1 MLKVLLISAAITVLL
16 FFTFDKVFPL
26 PDNVEYST
34 IITDKNGDIIHAF
47 LTTDDKWRMKTSLD
61 EISPL
66 LRQTIIQKEDKYFY
80 YHVGINPFAIAR
92 AAISNILHLRRTSGA
107 STITMQVAR
116 ALEKR
121 PRTYTN
127 KIIEIFRAW
136 QIEKKYNKD
145 EIVQLYCNLLPYGGN
160 VEGVR
165 AAALLYFQKD
175 PDHLSLAEI
184 TALSIVPNR
193 PSSLVPGKNNDAIR
207 VERNKWLRRFAK
219 EKVFTEKQIADAL
232 AEPVSAERTTLPK
245 LAPHLSLEL
254 KKTPQTEVH
263 SSIDINVQ
271 SKVEKIVADYAR
283 QLRLKNIRNAAVVV
297 IDNKTHQVISYV
309 GSANFYD
316 TADGGQVN
324 GINAIR
330 QPGSTLKPLLYA
342 MSIDEGLLTPKSII
356 NDVNINYG
364 GYAPE
369 NYNKKFNGYVTMEY
383 ALEHSL
389 NVPAVRCLDRLGTPK
404 FIRALATC
412 NFQQVKKD
420 QKKLGLSM
428 VLGGCGATLL
438 ELAGLY
444 STFANDGKY
453 FRPSLTKD
461 TTAARGTT
469 IISAAAAFMINE
481 TLSKIN
487 RPDFPLNWQSTE
499 HMPKIAWKTGTSYG
513 RRDAWSIGYNKKYTV
528 AVWAGN
534 FSGTGVPD
542 LSGAEVATPL
552 LFRVFNT
559 VDYDSDREWFS
570 QPDDCDIRMVCAE
583 TGMPPASFC
592 KHVITDYFVPLISPA
607 KLCDNM
613 QEIAVSPDEKISY
626 CRSCVPANGYKKKWY
641 KVIPAEIQ
649 RYYEERGIAYQKVP
663 PHNPDC
669 EQLFKNG
676 HPTIL
681 SPSPGFEYLIS
692 KKDPEPL
699 QLQCRAG
706 NDVSRVYWYVDNRF
720 YKMGDAHASLY
731 FVPKEGPVKIS
742 CTDDKGRNR
751 DIWIKV
757 RYVDL

>member
-1 MLKVLLISAAITVLL
+1 MIKVLLISAAITALL
-16 FFTFDKVFPL
+16 FFSLDKVFPL
-26 PDNVEYST
+26 SDNVEYST
-34 IITDKNGDIIHAF
+34 IITDKNGDVIHAY
-47 LTTDDKWRMKTSLD
+47 LTKDDKWRMKTSLD

-66 LRQTIIQKEDKYFY
+66 LRRTIIQKEDKYFY

-92 AAISNILHLRRTSGA
+92 AMISNLLHLRRTSGA

-121 PRTYTN
+121 PRTYAN
-127 KIIEIFRAW
+127 KLIEIFRAW

-160 VEGVR
+160 IEGVK

-175 PDHLSLAEI
+175 PNHLSLAEI

-193 PSSLVPGKNNDAIR
+193 PSSLVPGKNNEAIR
-207 VERNKWLRRFAK
+207 IERNKWLKRFAK

-232 AEPVSAERTTLPK
+232 AEPVMAERRRLPG
-245 LAPHLSLEL
+245 LAPHLSYEL
-254 KKTPQTEVH
+254 KKMNGTEIH
-263 SSIDINVQ
+263 SSLDINLQ
-271 SKVEKIVADYAR
+271 SKIEKIVGDYAR
-283 QLRLKNIRNAAVVV
+283 QLKLKNIRNAAVVV
-297 IDNKTHQVISYV
+297 IDNKSHQVVSYV

-316 TADGGQVN
+316 TTDGGQVN

-356 NDVNINYG
+356 NDVNVNYG

-369 NYNKKFNGYVTMEY
+369 NYNKQFKGYVTMEY

-389 NVPAVRCLDRLGTPK
+389 NVPAVRMLDRLGTPK
-404 FIRALATC
+404 FIQALATC

-428 VLGGCGATLL
+428 ILGGCGATLF

-444 STFANDGKY
+444 SAFANNGKY
-453 FRPSLTKD
+453 FRPSLIVD
-461 TTAARGTT
+461 TTAVPGLT
-469 IISAAAAFMINE
+469 IMSPAAAFMINE

-528 AVWAGN
+528 AVWTGN
-534 FSGTGVPD
+534 FSGTGVAD

-583 TGMPPASFC
+583 TGMPPAPFC
-592 KHVITDYFVPLISPA
+592 KHIITDYFVPLVSPS

-613 QEIAVSPDEKISY
+613 EEVVISADGKISY
-626 CRSCVPANGYKKKWY
+626 CRSCMPLNNYRKKWY
-641 KVIPAEIQ
+641 KVILSEIQ
-649 RYYEERGIAYQKVP
+649 RFYDERGIAYEKIP
-663 PHNPDC
+663 PHNPEC

-676 HPTIL
+676 HPTIV

-706 NDVSRVYWYVDNRF
+706 NDVSRVYWYVDNHF
-720 YKMGDAHASLY
+720 YKMGDVHASLY

-742 CTDDKGRNR
+742 CTDDKGRNK

-757 RYVDL
+757 KYVDL